1 MEKYQIQKLRSLPIM
16 QVADSLGMGIRQKRA
31 LCIHHDD
38 HHPSLAFNVRR
49 NTCHCYSCGFSAD
62 TIALVME
69 RFEMP
74 FIEACQWLSRQ
85 FDVYIGDTGS
95 RRHDNAFIGNRR
107 DNAAASW
114 RSNAAVTASDR
125 RLASLRQTRM
135 PSTGV
140 DSAQTA
146 NLSRP
151 LGVSPGV
158 DSPQPARY
166 TAPQG
171 VDVEYYTSL
180 FSQMS
185 LTPSGKRFLL
195 EERLLSPDVIQRCH
209 IVSTEHNLCMGRT
222 GRGVFDGPS
231 LLIPYYDLQGRL
243 VTVQS
248 RYLGLKK
255 DSPESNAT
263 GSPERQQNPSET
275 SPESQQVSRFKFA
288 PGSHRMMYGL
298 ERLKGYP
305 PDAPILL
312 TEGPSD
318 CWTALTLGFHALAIP
333 SATLFDESL
342 AQMLQSHPL
351 HIFPDQDEAGLNL
364 YFELKRYFP
373 SLHYHQLPEDCK
385 DLSEYYLRLRRQ
397 GMTLKEASITI
408 QNK

>member
-95 RRHDNAFIGNRR
+95 RRHDNAFTGNRR

-135 PSTGV
+135 PSPGV

-151 LGVSPGV
+151 LRVSPGV

-255 DSPESNAT
+255 D
-263 GSPERQQNPSET
+263 

-385 DLSEYYLRLRRQ
+385 DLSEYYLSLRRQ